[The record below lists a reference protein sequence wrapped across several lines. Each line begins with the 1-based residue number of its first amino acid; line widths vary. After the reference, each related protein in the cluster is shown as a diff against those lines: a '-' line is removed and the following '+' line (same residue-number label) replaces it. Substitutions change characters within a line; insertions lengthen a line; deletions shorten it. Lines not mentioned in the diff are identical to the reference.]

1 MVTIVTVLGFLN
13 SAWKHG
19 FSRQEIDHALN
30 NPILV
35 HYFDGYVIVIGSTD
49 TGTLLEIGVNNENHV
64 FHAMPARKKFLRKK

>member
-1 MVTIVTVLGFLN
+1 MVTIVTVMGFLN

-19 FSRQEIDHALN
+19 FSHQEIDHALN

-35 HYFDGYVIVIGSTD
+35 HYFDGYVMVIGSTA
-49 TGTLLEIGVNNENHV
+49 TGTLLEIGVNNENDV